1 MDNPGRIPGGVAG
14 IEVFLFYAAF
24 DMAKEFY
31 PSSYPS

>member
-1 MDNPGRIPGGVAG
+1 MGNPGRIPVAG